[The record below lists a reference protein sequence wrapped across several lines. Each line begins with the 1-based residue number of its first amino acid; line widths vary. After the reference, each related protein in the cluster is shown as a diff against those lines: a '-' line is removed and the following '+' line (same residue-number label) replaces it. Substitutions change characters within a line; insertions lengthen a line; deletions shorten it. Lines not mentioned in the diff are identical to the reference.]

1 MKRFINYLDRFQDHN
16 KLSKTQLY
24 FASFGILLFLTL
36 ALTLPNYLLKHQQ
49 ILKGQAQTAL
59 ALPPPPPPPG
69 VTNPPSP
76 ESPTATPIPPTNTQV
91 PPAPTNTPVPTST
104 PVPPTPT
111 PVIDTINPS
120 VNITFPA
127 NGSTVKRKTNITVQ
141 ASASDN
147 KAVTKVEFRRN
158 STLICSDTTSPYSCS
173 MFTDNGN
180 NSTVTYSARAF
191 DAAGNTANHN
201 ISVKTG
207 R

>member
-1 MKRFINYLDRFQDHN
+1 MKRFINYLDKIQNHR
-16 KLSKTQLY
+16 KLTRTQLY
-24 FASFGILLFLTL
+24 IAIAGILLFLAL
-36 ALTLPNYLLKHQQ
+36 ALTVPNYLLRHQQ
-49 ILKGQAQTAL
+49 ILKGRAQTAL

-76 ESPTATPIPPTNTQV
+76 ESPTATPIPPTDTPV
-91 PPAPTNTPVPTST
+91 PPTPTNTPVPTN
-104 PVPPTPT
+104 TPT
-111 PVIDTINPS
+111 PANDTLNPV

-127 NGSTVKRKTNITVQ
+127 NGSNVKRKTNITVQ

-158 STLICSDTTSPYSCS
+158 GTLVCTDITTPYTCS

-180 NSTVTYSARAF
+180 NSTVTYSAQAF

-201 ISVKTG
+201 ISVTTQ